1 MARKAPRTSLASRG
15 KRSTHPSHASPIPAR
30 RTCDCG
36 SGLAD
41 TETIPSSGGVL
52 ACSRCY
58 NRKHDAYAFTGGV
71 AEHSDDP
78 RDGSGWHYSRNPPQR
93 YTITE
98 GGRRARLAGGNTFPS
113 KGEAQD
119 AAKFLRHTE
128 GGDYKVRALKPG
140 ESVGRMAV
148 ANGRCSVHNPSL
160 TKAQT
165 DALVAAYA
173 KYKYAGR
180 RVGSADIRTQQ
191 RLYDRFTSLLNKA
204 LDKIG
209 ARTASPELMSELDRR
224 ADAYIESAPMRG
236 AGVWW

>member
-1 MARKAPRTSLASRG
+1 MVTAKRLQQRVSRNHVLG
-15 KRSTHPSHASPIPAR
+15 K

-36 SGLAD
+36 SGLSD
-41 TETIPSSGGVL
+41 TETIPSSGGVR
-52 ACSRCY
+52 ACERCY
-58 NRKHDAYAFTGGV
+58 SKKHRAYAYTAGL
-71 AEHSDDP
+71 AEPSDDP
-78 RDGSGWHYSRNPPQR
+78 SAGSGWHYSRNPPQQ

-98 GGRRARLAGGNTFPS
+98 GGRRARLAGGNVFSS
-113 KGEAQD
+113 KTEAHD
-119 AAKFLRHTE
+119 AARFLRRTE

-140 ESVGRMAV
+140 EGVGRVAV
-148 ANGRCSVHNPSL
+148 ANGRCSVRNPPL

-180 RVGSADIRTQQ
+180 RVSGADIRTQQ
-191 RLYDRFTSLLNKA
+191 RLYDKFASLLNKA

-209 ARTASPELMSELDRR
+209 ARTASPELMGELDRH